1 MTDMRRA
8 ALIALTLT
16 LGAPLAAA
24 PRKAAPKPDAVP
36 KLIQRCDAHKFETVV
51 DAMVDGQPHKSK
63 VKLCGVEGQSD
74 ADWIGTL
81 RDAIRKL
88 EANKDMAS
96 ATRKQIVAAIKGE
109 IARLSI
115 VGPSAPAKRESRTEE
130 APSLSR
136 DYATLPPLPAPPE
149 TGAVARATGA
159 AGPAAGTVR
168 QEPTGVTAVPSYAV
182 NVLPAATAPVPV
194 APLVAPRLAI
204 DCESPGDLAGS
215 GPCAG
220 FERETVVTI
229 RPAEDIPTGTTLQFV
244 RNGEAKGDI
253 ALDGLRKGRALR
265 SNLPRD
271 VCSGFGAGR
280 LELRIVRAADARVL
294 QSKGP
299 YALRC

>member
-1 MTDMRRA
+1 MTDMRWA

-16 LGAPLAAA
+16 LVTPLAAA
-24 PRKAAPKPDAVP
+24 PPKAASKSDALP
-36 KLIQRCDAHKFETVV
+36 KLIQSCDAHKFETVV
-51 DAMVDGQPHKSK
+51 DAVVNGQPHKSK

-74 ADWIGTL
+74 TDWIGTL

-96 ATRKQIVAAIKGE
+96 ATREQIVAAIKGE

-115 VGPSAPAKRESRTEE
+115 VGPSVPAKRESRAEA

-136 DYATLPPLPAPPE
+136 DYATLPPLPPPPE
-149 TGAVARATGA
+149 TGTLAEATGA
-159 AGPAAGTVR
+159 AGPAVGIVR
-168 QEPTGVTAVPSYAV
+168 QDPAGVTAVPSYAA
-182 NVLPAATAPVPV
+182 NVPTSAAAPVP

-220 FERETVVTI
+220 FESETVVTI
-229 RPAEDIPTGTTLQFV
+229 RPGEDIPTGTTLQFV

-294 QSKGP
+294 QSEGP

>member
-16 LGAPLAAA
+16 FVAPLAAA
-24 PRKAAPKPDAVP
+24 PRKAAPKSDAMP
-36 KLIQRCDAHKFETVV
+36 KLIQSCDAHKFETVV

-96 ATRKQIVAAIKGE
+96 ATREQIVAAIQGE

-115 VGPSAPAKRESRTEE
+115 TGPSAPAKRESRAEA

-149 TGAVARATGA
+149 IGALAETPGAADPAVGAV
-159 AGPAAGTVR
+159 R
-168 QEPTGVTAVPSYAV
+168 QDPTSVTTVPSYAA
-182 NVLPAATAPVPV
+182 NVPPAAAAPVP
-194 APLVAPRLAI
+194 AIPLVAPRLTI

-229 RPAEDIPTGTTLQFV
+229 RPGEDIPIGITLQFV
-244 RNGEAKGDI
+244 RNGAAKGDI

-280 LELRIVRAADARVL
+280 LELRIVRAADGRVL
-294 QSKGP
+294 QSEGP

>member
-1 MTDMRRA
+1 
-8 ALIALTLT
+8 
-16 LGAPLAAA
+16 
-24 PRKAAPKPDAVP
+24 
-36 KLIQRCDAHKFETVV
+36 
-51 DAMVDGQPHKSK
+51 
-63 VKLCGVEGQSD
+63 
-74 ADWIGTL
+74 L

-96 ATRKQIVAAIKGE
+96 ATREQIVAAIKGE

-115 VGPSAPAKRESRTEE
+115 VGPSAPAKRESRAEA

-136 DYATLPPLPAPPE
+136 DYTTLPPLPPPPE
-149 TGAVARATGA
+149 TGALADATGA
-159 AGPAAGTVR
+159 AVPAVGTVR
-168 QEPTGVTAVPSYAV
+168 QDPSGVTAAPSYTA
-182 NVLPAATAPVPV
+182 NVPAAAAASAPV

-229 RPAEDIPTGTTLQFV
+229 RPGEDIPTGTTLQFV
-244 RNGEAKGDI
+244 RNGAAKGDI
-253 ALDGLRKGRALR
+253 ALDGLRKGHALR
-265 SNLPRD
+265 SSLPRD

-294 QSKGP
+294 QSEGP